1 MSKDSRQM
9 VLEAATKVFAERGFY
24 GARVAD
30 ITQASFVNVRIIYHF
45 FESKEHLYDEV
56 LKNALAAL
64 KERPVPQ
71 SGYAAQLVAWE
82 AASNWQVSSR
92 IFDEEELRLFCS
104 GGSEG
109 SAFERA
115 LAWAKL
121 SPHCPPPVSIDESED
136 QERVVAR

>member
-9 VLEAATKVFAERGFY
+9 VLEAATKVFAERGFH

-30 ITQASFVNVRIIYHF
+30 ITEASFVNVRIIYHF
-45 FESKEHLYDEV
+45 FESKEQLYDEV
-56 LKNALAAL
+56 LRNALVAL
-64 KERPVPQ
+64 IEHPVPS

-82 AASNWQVSSR
+82 SASNWQVASR
-92 IFDEEELRLFCS
+92 LFNEIELRLFCS
-104 GGSEG
+104 GGCEG

-121 SPHCPPPVSIDESED
+121 SPHSPPPVSIDETED
-136 QERVVAR
+136 QEQAVAK